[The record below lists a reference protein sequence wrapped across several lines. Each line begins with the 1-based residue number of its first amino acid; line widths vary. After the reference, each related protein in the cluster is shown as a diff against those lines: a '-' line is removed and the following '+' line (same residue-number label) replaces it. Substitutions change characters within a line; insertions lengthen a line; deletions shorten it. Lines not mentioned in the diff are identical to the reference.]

1 MNFHRELIERTTAL
15 DIRIKTTTFKIDFA
29 TSNFRPWK
37 GKVLAKVKVKFTEL
51 KEKNKSKQAKQKPV
65 SCDQDAKKM
74 HLKELHQ
81 KYVIVTENK
90 ASNNFA

>member
-15 DIRIKTTTFKIDFA
+15 DIRIKTTTFKIDYA

-51 KEKNKSKQAKQKPV
+51 KKKKNRNKQNKKPV
-65 SCDQDAKKM
+65 SRDQDAKKM

-81 KYVIVTENK
+81 KYVIVTKNK